1 MDSTMLYN
9 AEEVAC
15 NFYDWLVNMGYCD
28 IEYELEDIEDVIK
41 DFICIQK
48 QAPKLFN
55 LLRNISNYN
64 NDFNNGLEEEI

>member
-1 MDSTMLYN
+1 MNMTMLYN

-15 NFYDWLVNMGYCD
+15 NFYDWLVEMGYCD
-28 IEYELEDIEDVIK
+28 IEDELEDIEDVIQ

-55 LLRNISNYN
+55 LLRCISQ
-64 NDFNNGLEEEI
+64 